1 MCEKLNNGRK
11 QRKKLLM
18 TRRAMTVSVS
28 GTRARVSARIG
39 GGVGSGSMA
48 MAATVRMR
56 RVTSG
61 VRMMSGMG

>member
-1 MCEKLNNGRK
+1 
-11 QRKKLLM
+11 
-18 TRRAMTVSVS
+18 MTVSVS

-39 GGVGSGSMA
+39 GVGSGSVA

>member
-1 MCEKLNNGRK
+1 
-11 QRKKLLM
+11 
-18 TRRAMTVSVS
+18 MTVSVS

-39 GGVGSGSMA
+39 GGVGSGSVA